1 MKTAVVIGSTGLT
14 GAELVK
20 KLVQESSFSQIL
32 AICRNKNSITDII
45 FTNPKVRILQ
55 FDFKNWNDL
64 ELQIRS
70 FAGTSVSSFFCCLG
84 TTIRQAGSEEAF
96 KKVDYEYVVNFAK
109 LAKLCKAEQLIIM
122 SALGA
127 DKNSR
132 IFYSRIKGEME
143 EDVQREFSEKLYFL
157 RPSLLLGERKDF
169 RFKERLAILLAP
181 LYVPLLTGSF
191 KKYQPVK
198 SSKVAQ
204 VMVQLATKK
213 ITAGMFV
220 ENLDILEV

>member
-132 IFYSRIKGEME
+132 VFYSRIKGEME